1 MMTPMAH
8 VRWRLRVA
16 AQRLSQ
22 KRWWVGVRAVAL
34 LGALSVCVGGCGEI
48 PSDAVV
54 RVNGSSIATATLRH
68 WMLIAAS
75 SSTNPSSAAG
85 ATLPQP
91 PRYRACIA
99 GLEASAPKPAKGQRL
114 PSHSQLKAECAQQY
128 TALKNEALS
137 YLISAEW
144 LLQEA
149 AAQGVK
155 VSDNEVHSEFIKVRK
170 ESFAGSG
177 ALERFL
183 HTSNFSVSDLLLR
196 IKLETLSQRLERK
209 VLAGGRVTTAAIAR
223 YYRENKPRFGVPEK
237 RDVRIVLSK
246 TAAQANAALRRI
258 RSGESFASVARS
270 VSIDP
275 TSRADDG
282 LLKEVVKGEEEA
294 ALSQAIFAA
303 KAHVLG
309 GPVKTPFGYYVYEV
323 EAIVPGSQQ
332 SLAQA
337 TPTIKR
343 ELQSSEQQRRFESF
357 KQGYQ
362 KRWKART
369 ECRAGYVVSQ
379 CRQYK
384 AKGSR
389 LAPGS
394 GE

>member
-1 MMTPMAH
+1 MTLMAH
-8 VRWRLRVA
+8 VRWQLRAA

-22 KRWWVGVRAVAL
+22 KRRCVGVRAVAL
-34 LGALSVCVGGCGEI
+34 LGALSVGVGGCGGI
-48 PSDAVV
+48 PGDAVV
-54 RVNGSSIATATLRH
+54 RVNDSSITTATLRH

-75 SSTNPSSAAG
+75 SSTNASSAG

-91 PRYRACIA
+91 PQYRACIA
-99 GLEASAPKPAKGQRL
+99 GLQASAPKPAKGQRP
-114 PSHSQLKAECAQQY
+114 PSHSQLKAQCAQQY

-155 VSDNEVHSEFIKVRK
+155 VSDSEVHSEFIKVRK
-170 ESFAGSG
+170 ESFAGSD
-177 ALERFL
+177 AVERFL

-209 VLAGGRVTTAAIAR
+209 VLASGKVTTAAIAR
-223 YYRENKPRFGVPEK
+223 FYRENKSRFGVPEK

-258 RSGESFASVARS
+258 RAGESFASVARS

-275 TSRADDG
+275 TSRADGG

-303 KAHVLG
+303 RAHVLG

-323 EAIVPGSQQ
+323 QAIVPGSQQ

-384 AKGSR
+384 ATASR

-394 GE
+394 SK